1 MKMRAS
7 LLFMH
12 VLLLSL
18 LAARALAATPS
29 AAAAR
34 HPDAPAPESS
44 IAKDAKVVSIPLL
57 DGTVLVGDLYL
68 PPGADRHP
76 ALIEVTP
83 YGRRGIYSS
92 APEHGY
98 WTGRGYAYLVVDA
111 RGVGESTGTL
121 SFMTDARIDGPQI
134 VEWAT
139 RQEWSTGKVG
149 MRGSSY
155 SGTYPIQTAAQGP
168 RGLACISP
176 NASFHDAFGGSPP
189 YMGGAFMQGWALSWT
204 PLVDRDLAGKAKAL
218 DFDRLMHHRPLLE
231 ADIAAHGV
239 AVPVYRQLLAHQTSD
254 AFWQRAQ
261 LSDDEFRRISIPALA
276 FTGWYDTTLPGSMA
290 NFRKMRAIAAS
301 AADQWLVVGPWDHSG
316 ASEGG
321 YSRDDGQPV
330 RTIGRLAVE
339 PSGFKPGQRM
349 AGEFFDWCLK
359 GGPRPSWA
367 AVQVFVP
374 GQNRWIEADGLPLPG
389 VGVRTLFLG
398 NDGPANATQSRGRLT
413 NMPNQAGSDRYVYDP
428 ADPVRADVERGGR
441 KVLRYGPEDVSAQLM
456 RNDVLQYVTESLPRP
471 LTMLGTAAV
480 YLHVR
485 TDAPDTDFMAVIED
499 VAPDGSA
506 IRIGS
511 GWAGVLRARYR
522 NGSTRLAPPL
532 GGEPTEVRIDLFDNG
547 HTLRRGHRLRLSI
560 MSSAYPFV
568 SINPN
573 TGNDIATDTAAPR
586 VARQEVLH
594 GHGQPSRL
602 VFEVLERR

>member
-1 MKMRAS
+1 MRDPLLLMVMLSLSLVTAPARAS
-7 LLFMH
+7 DGP
-12 VLLLSL
+12 VSP
-18 LAARALAATPS
+18 T
-29 AAAAR
+29 R
-34 HPDAPAPESS
+34 HPDAPAPESP
-44 IAKDAKVVSIPLL
+44 IAAGAKIVSIPLR

-68 PPGADRHP
+68 PPGAERHP

-92 APEHGY
+92 APEHGF
-98 WTGRGYAYLVVDA
+98 WTARGYAYLVVDA

-134 VEWAT
+134 VEWAAG
-139 RQEWSTGKVG
+139 QAWSTGKVG

-155 SGTYPIQTAAQGP
+155 SGTYPIQTAAQNP

-204 PLVDRDLAGKAKAL
+204 PLVDRAVAGRAKTL

-231 ADIAAHGV
+231 ADVAAHGV

-254 AFWQRAQ
+254 AFWRRAQ
-261 LSDDEFRRISIPALA
+261 LSDDEFRRIDVPSLA

-290 NFRKMRAIAAS
+290 NFRKMRAISAS
-301 AADQWLVVGPWDHSG
+301 ARDQWLVVGPWDHSG

-321 YSRDDGQPV
+321 YTRDDGQPV
-330 RTIGRLAVE
+330 RTIGRLPVE
-339 PSGFKPGQRM
+339 PGGFKPGQRM

-359 GGPRPSWA
+359 GGPRPSWS

-374 GQNRWIEADGLPLPG
+374 GHNRWIEADGLPLPG
-389 VGVRTLFLG
+389 VVVRTLFLG
-398 NDGPANATQSRGRLT
+398 NDGPANALQSRGRLLT
-413 NMPNQAGSDRYVYDP
+413 RPKQAASDHYVYDP

-441 KVLRYGPEDVSAQLM
+441 KVLRYGPEDVSAQLR
-456 RNDVLQYVTESLPRP
+456 RNDVLQYVTGSLPRP

-522 NGSTRLAPPL
+522 NGSTQLAPPL
-532 GGEPTEVRIDLFDNG
+532 GREATEVRIDLFDNG

-573 TGNDIATDTAAPR
+573 TGDDIATDTAAPR
-586 VARQEVLH
+586 VARQEILH
-594 GHGQPSRL
+594 GQGQLSRL
-602 VFEVLERR
+602 VFEVLERH